1 MSGDKAK
8 LKASKSQIFLL
19 IVGVIIL
26 CTLYIRNN
34 GAYCNIWE
42 SFLNNKGE
50 EDDACIARLIERAD
64 TGSELALSR
73 LRYPSKAYIKRVCE
87 RGVENL
93 SERERYYF
101 QGFSGDRCEI
111 WGFKTPK
118 SKGGEANTTS
128 GGDNLTRG
136 DTNAMDGERNLTRAE
151 ANNVEVGTTDSKADI
166 AKHEGNSTEEQN
178 AGR

>member
-1 MSGDKAK
+1 MVKKRSLEVKGSISIA
-8 LKASKSQIFLL
+8 
-19 IVGVIIL
+19 IIL
-26 CTLYIRNN
+26 LWIYFLITTLGGDRYCGVWDYIAN
-34 GAYCNIWE
+34 
-42 SFLNNKGE
+42 SE
-50 EDDACIARLIERAD
+50 EDDACIAKLIKRAD
-64 TGSELALSR
+64 AGSELALNR

-118 SKGGEANTTS
+118 SKDGEAGTTDGEGNLTHTEANNGEANTT
-128 GGDNLTRG
+128 
-136 DTNAMDGERNLTRAE
+136 
-151 ANNVEVGTTDSKADI
+151 DSQADI
-166 AKHEGNSTEEQN
+166 AKREGNFTEEQN

>member
-1 MSGDKAK
+1 MPDNKAS

-26 CTLYIRNN
+26 CALYISSS

-50 EDDACIARLIERAD
+50 EDDACIAKLIKRAD
-64 TGSELALSR
+64 AGSELALSR
-73 LRYPSKAYIKRVCE
+73 LRYPSKAYIKRTCE
-87 RGVENL
+87 KGVENL

-111 WGFKTPK
+111 WSFKTPK

-128 GGDNLTRG
+128 GGGNLARG
-136 DTNAMDGERNLTRAE
+136 DTNATDGKGNLTRAE
-151 ANNVEVGTTDSKADI
+151 ANNGESGIASSNANTTKR
-166 AKHEGNSTEEQN
+166 EGNSTEEQN